1 MDILSAIVQGIIQG
15 LTEFLPVS
23 SSGHLAITQHIFGM
37 TEDNLF
43 FSVMLHI
50 GTLSAVLAIYFKTV
64 LKLFSSLISIFKK
77 LIHRNFVWKEM
88 TP

>member
-50 GTLSAVLAIYFKTV
+50 GTLAAVVGVYI
-64 LKLFSSLISIFKK
+64 KLIISLIKEFGLMVKDIFTG
-77 LIHRNFVWKEM
+77 NFSGLK
-88 TP
+88 